1 MKYLRQAARIAVRLL
16 GPVLLV
22 YFLVT
27 TDLVKLWETLL
38 QTDPWL
44 MGLALVLVVPFLF
57 LKGWR
62 WQLIL
67 DAWEIPIGIVDATA
81 LYTVGIFLGIMTP
94 GQAGDAV
101 KAWYLRQRGQSLA
114 AGLASVVLD
123 RLFDV
128 GVMGVLAATGL
139 YFFWDVLPGGR
150 TLNVVTV
157 VVMLLAVAAGLMV
170 ASIARLRARVLQLVP
185 RSIRS
190 RIDAA
195 AVDRMHLD
203 PRRLVLIVS
212 VTILGLAFTFVRVYL
227 LFLALDTPI
236 DVGPF
241 IALVATI
248 ALVGTASPGG
258 VGTRD
263 AVMVF
268 VLTSLLDMPATDAQ
282 ARAIAI
288 STLLLGLTVQ
298 NVIIGYLVSFRYP
311 LASIRSEPRQ
321 ALESS

>member
-1 MKYLRQAARIAVRLL
+1 MTYLRLAARIGIRLI
-16 GPVLLV
+16 GPLLLI
-22 YFLVT
+22 YFLLT
-27 TDLVKLWETLL
+27 TDLALLWHTLL

-44 MGLALVLVVPFLF
+44 MGLAAVLVVPFLF

-67 DAWEIPIGIVDATA
+67 DAWKIPIGIVDATA
-81 LYTVGIFLGIMTP
+81 LYTVGIFLGIITP

-101 KAWYLRQRGQSLA
+101 KAWYLRKRGQSLA

-128 GVMGVLAATGL
+128 GVMGALAATGL
-139 YFFWDVLPGGR
+139 YFFWNVLPGGR
-150 TLNVVTV
+150 VINVVTV
-157 VVMLLAVAAGLMV
+157 LIMLLVVILGLAVA
-170 ASIARLRARVLQLVP
+170 SSARLRARGLAFAPQGL
-185 RSIRS
+185 RS
-190 RIDAA
+190 RVDAA
-195 AVDRMHLD
+195 AVERMNLT
-203 PRRLVLIVS
+203 PRRLLLIGG
-212 VTILGLAFTFVRVYL
+212 VTVLGLAFTFVRVYL

-236 DVGPF
+236 PIGPF

-268 VLTSLLDMPATDAQ
+268 VLTSLLEMPAADAQ

-288 STLLLGLTVQ
+288 STLLLGLTVL
-298 NVIIGYLVSFRYP
+298 NVILGYLVSFRYP
-311 LASIRSEPRQ
+311 LAAIRAEPRQ
-321 ALESS
+321 VLESP